1 MSFGIFLHCE
11 ISREFDQS
19 VLLGK
24 IKIDNYS
31 EDFFAS
37 AEFWRRE
44 DYLES
49 WKRSLAEGLQGGG
62 RCALIASIND
72 PVSSNFL
79 FYWVIYLEGD
89 VAYVQNGVLFINELP
104 VTFDPSA
111 INGYVP
117 ARAEVNE
124 EGVAISQ
131 WNIDRKSVM
140 DFFNSL

>member
-19 VLLGK
+19 ALLGK

-62 RCALIASIND
+62 RCALITSIND

-79 FYWVIYLEGD
+79 LYWVIYLEGD
-89 VAYVQNGVLFINELP
+89 VAYVQNGVLFIN
-104 VTFDPSA
+104 
-111 INGYVP
+111 
-117 ARAEVNE
+117 
-124 EGVAISQ
+124 
-131 WNIDRKSVM
+131 
-140 DFFNSL
+140 